1 MVSVGGTAP
10 DFALSGVEGRDPG
23 MYELVRFVE
32 GVAATV
38 LAFAPSAHAP
48 VCRDDL
54 RALGAS
60 GWADR
65 DDLLVWGITG
75 DSIFANASAYDEL
88 ALDYPL
94 LSDFHGGVAD
104 SYGARLDDWH
114 GHRDIPG
121 RALFVVDP
129 DWTVRHART
138 FDNPFDTSDES
149 PFEGVAAALGEL
161 AIEVEAPAVE
171 YRVE

>member
-23 MYELVRFVE
+23 MYELVRYVE
-32 GVAATV
+32 DAAATV
-38 LAFAPSAHAP
+38 IAFVPSAHAP

-60 GWADR
+60 GWAQR
-65 DDLLVWGITG
+65 DDLNVWAITG
-75 DSIFANASAYDEL
+75 DSIFANASAYEQL
-88 ALDYPL
+88 VLEYPL

-104 SYGARLDDWH
+104 SYGVRLADWH
-114 GHRDIPG
+114 GHRDIPD
-121 RALFVVDP
+121 RALFVVGS
-129 DWTVRHART
+129 DWSVRHART
-138 FDNPFDTSDES
+138 FDDPFETPDES
-149 PFEGVAAALGEL
+149 PFEDVAAALGEVGVD
-161 AIEVEAPAVE
+161 VEAPAVE